1 MITFRVL
8 STIVLNNAKGEFALE
23 KYRSRLKEIRQEA
36 GLTVSELS
44 IATGVGE
51 RTIVSIETACG
62 GNPSIGTVL
71 RLMKYLKIN
80 FEDLYPA
87 EILDEL

>member
-1 MITFRVL
+1 MT
-8 STIVLNNAKGEFALE
+8 LE
-23 KYRSRLKEIRQEA
+23 RYKSRLKEIRQEA
-36 GLTVSELS
+36 GLTVSELA

-51 RTIVSIETACG
+51 RTIVSIETAKG
-62 GNPSIGTVL
+62 GNPSIGTVM

-87 EILDEL
+87 ETLEEMQAEK